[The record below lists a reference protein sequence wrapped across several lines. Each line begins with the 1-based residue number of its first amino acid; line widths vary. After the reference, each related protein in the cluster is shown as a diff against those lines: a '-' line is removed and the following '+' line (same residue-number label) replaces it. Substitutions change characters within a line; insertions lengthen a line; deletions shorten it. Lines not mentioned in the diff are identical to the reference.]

1 MVSKKQSISF
11 SITLLSSIAVLFI
24 WFSSSFANKYDYAD
38 SYEDIVKELTKSEKA
53 IKGFFDSAT
62 TKNAKKVILYY
73 ESNGKF
79 AIKSIEVP
87 DVKTNPSVN
96 LKIYFD
102 FDKSS
107 ILPQSFDILE
117 HLGKA
122 IQIDS
127 LKEKVILINGHT
139 DSTGDPKYNRKLS
152 FQRAESIKK
161 YLVEKH
167 NITPNR
173 LHPQGFGEQLPVAD
187 NKSKQGRSL
196 NRRVEIEIVSE

>member
-102 FDKSS
+102 YLIFGTISS
-107 ILPQSFDILE
+107 FSN
-117 HLGKA
+117 
-122 IQIDS
+122 S
-127 LKEKVILINGHT
+127 LKEAAYYFGIIT
-139 DSTGDPKYNRKLS
+139 QYKL
-152 FQRAESIKK
+152 
-161 YLVEKH
+161 
-167 NITPNR
+167 
-173 LHPQGFGEQLPVAD
+173 
-187 NKSKQGRSL
+187 
-196 NRRVEIEIVSE
+196 